1 MIEMGVTRCDLCKA
15 VVKGDNSDS
24 WAALL
29 PVPSVPLT
37 DDEVKAG
44 LKRSKYS
51 VAWIDVCFP
60 CKDKLG
66 DWIVS
71 QKA

>member
-1 MIEMGVTRCDLCKA
+1 MIEMGVAKCDLCRA

-24 WAALL
+24 WAAQL
-29 PVPSVPLT
+29 PVLSILLT
-37 DDEVKAG
+37 EDEVKAR

-51 VAWIDVCFP
+51 ITQIDVCFP

-66 DWIVS
+66 DWVVS
-71 QKA
+71 QKT